1 MLHQHLLTRTVT
13 GIHSANLRQRYV
25 RFIHNQ
31 QKILGKI
38 IYQRKRRLT
47 GLTSCQMTRIVFDA
61 GAVAHLLHHLQIV
74 IRALLQTLCLQQP
87 AMLIQL
93 IKTLFQLLANIIHSA
108 FKILTTRNIVAR
120 RENCHM
126 IALCQNLTRQHI
138 KFHNA
143 VNLVIEHFN
152 AHSLFTVGCWNNLNH
167 ITAHTE
173 GATLE
178 INIITIVLNLH
189 QLMQNL
195 LAVDNLPQAQ
205 RQHHIIILLRRT

>member
-1 MLHQHLLTRTVT
+1 MLHQHLLTRAVT

-25 RFIHNQ
+25 RLIYHQ
-31 QKILGKI
+31 QKILGEI

-47 GLTSCQMTRIVFDA
+47 GLTSRKMARIIFDA
-61 GAVAHLLHHLQIV
+61 GAVAHLLHHLQI
-74 IRALLQTLCLQQP
+74 IISALLQTLCLQQP

-93 IKTLFQLLANIIHSA
+93 IKALVQLLANIIHSA

-120 RENCHM
+120 RENCYM
-126 IALCQNLTRQHI
+126 IALRQNLACQHI

-152 AHSLFTVGCWNNLNH
+152 AHSLFTVGRRNNLNH

-173 GATLE
+173 GTALE